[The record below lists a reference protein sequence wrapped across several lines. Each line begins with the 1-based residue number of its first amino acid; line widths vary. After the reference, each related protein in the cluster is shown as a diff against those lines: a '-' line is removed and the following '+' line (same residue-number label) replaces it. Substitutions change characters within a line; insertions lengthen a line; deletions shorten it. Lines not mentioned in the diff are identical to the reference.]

1 MPLASGSGKRVISG
15 NIRELMHAYA
25 KKGAIGTS
33 HPADAKAAQKQAIA
47 IAYSKSRKRAAGGR
61 LQPMADGGTP
71 FYARQGAAA
80 LAKSGMIHSA
90 IAGRTD
96 KLPMKVRGG
105 SYVVPADVVSGL
117 GQGNSLA
124 GAAGFDKMLKSGPY
138 GADKSPGVHVKAKA
152 IRQKFADG
160 GAPVYED
167 DGGGGID
174 ITKSVGRNVTR
185 NEGQGAG
192 DIPAGAPVAPR
203 ASAAE
208 QAFAKEWAQALRTP
222 YNQPGKPL
230 VWPER
235 PMGSGPL
242 SLPRADR
249 LRLER
254 EMATRERAGTNWKY
268 DARAHGGYV
277 EHQDS
282 YDSGEDHAEIIA
294 AGGEYIIDP
303 DQVRAIGGG
312 DLKKGHDIL
321 DHMVLHARKKT
332 IRQMRKLPRP
342 KVK

>member
-47 IAYSKSRKRAAGGR
+47 IAYSKARKRAAGGR

-71 FYARQGAAA
+71 FYARQGSSA
-80 LAKSGMIHSA
+80 LAKSGMIQSA
-90 IAGRTD
+90 VAGRTD

-160 GAPVYED
+160 GEAD
-167 DGGGGID
+167 D
-174 ITKSVGRNVTR
+174 N
-185 NEGQGAG
+185 
-192 DIPAGAPVAPR
+192 
-203 ASAAE
+203 
-208 QAFAKEWAQALRTP
+208 
-222 YNQPGKPL
+222 
-230 VWPER
+230 
-235 PMGSGPL
+235 
-242 SLPRADR
+242 
-249 LRLER
+249 
-254 EMATRERAGTNWKY
+254 
-268 DARAHGGYV
+268 
-277 EHQDS
+277 
-282 YDSGEDHAEIIA
+282 HAEIIA

-312 DLKKGHDIL
+312 DLKKGWETL

-332 IRQMRKLPRP
+332 IKQMRRLPRP
-342 KVK
+342 KG